1 MENLLND
8 ALRLNDELAD
18 RIQKAAKEYEGYPG
32 IFADRLP
39 DSKLTLTKEARARLV
54 KSTEDYLKSIED
66 KILEIENRNN
76 DEFMRA
82 IHPGRISSVAT
93 ERTAAESSLQTA
105 LLLINTKNKN
115 LIFNEVEKAAA
126 NPNRSE
132 FLFSMLEI
140 LPTFDFSA
148 EYLDKVID
156 AAKKNPK
163 IEQYYLSLKIS
174 DTVKQIRE
182 RVNYEKRNLTGGII
196 SNNYS
201 LNKQIRRA
209 KGNNVI

>member
-1 MENLLND
+1 MESLLND

-18 RIQKAAKEYEGYPG
+18 RIQRAAKEYEDYPDK
-32 IFADRLP
+32 FADRLP

-54 KSTEDYLKSIED
+54 KSTENYLKELED
-66 KILEIENRNN
+66 KILKIENRNN
-76 DEFMRA
+76 DEFIKA

-105 LLLINTKNKN
+105 LLLVNTKNKN
-115 LIFNEVEKAAA
+115 LILNEVEKAAA
-126 NPNRSE
+126 HPNRSE

-140 LPTFDFSA
+140 LPTFDFSV

-174 DTVKQIRE
+174 DTIKQIRE
-182 RVNYEKRNLTGGII
+182 RINYEKRNLTGGII

-209 KGNNVI
+209 KGNVI